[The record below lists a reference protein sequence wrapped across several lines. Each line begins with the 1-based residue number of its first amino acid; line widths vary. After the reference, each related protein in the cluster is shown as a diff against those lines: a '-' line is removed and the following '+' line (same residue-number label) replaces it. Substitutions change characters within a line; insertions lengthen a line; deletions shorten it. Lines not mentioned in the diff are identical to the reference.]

1 MVKGFSTDIE
11 HVYVTY
17 AQTLLHTGNE
27 QYAALAAGVDT
38 EQVDEFISAAKR
50 HPVVLET
57 LATDASAIPDF
68 EDQQDIKKFVLA
80 RLWRESNYKGKGCS
94 HTGRIAALCKLA
106 DLTGI
111 VPPKSGGSG
120 DLGTEGGLLLV
131 PVIDPNDWEKQAM
144 ESQRK
149 LLEVADM

>member
-1 MVKGFSTDIE
+1 M
-11 HVYVTY
+11 
-17 AQTLLHTGNE
+17 
-27 QYAALAAGVDT
+27 
-38 EQVDEFISAAKR
+38 
-50 HPVVLET
+50 
-57 LATDASAIPDF
+57 
-68 EDQQDIKKFVLA
+68 
-80 RLWRESNYKGKGCS
+80 
-94 HTGRIAALCKLA
+94 CKLA